1 MKKMLAFLVL
11 VLFSLFVVGCGGN
24 DVVKNVKPQSEKM
37 EYFSSFEDEKK
48 FMLKKGFE
56 AVRKAGEE
64 PDAWYTDQAHFNKG
78 SSYSAY
84 TGYISCKSGKL
95 AYVHVQ
101 YDMQD
106 TAMQHRRF
114 KEMSNEEINKVP
126 NSVISE
132 VITYKSIP
140 RVYAQSATIRDN
152 FFRH

>member
-1 MKKMLAFLVL
+1 MKKTLAFLFL
-11 VLFSLFVVGCGGN
+11 VLFSLFVIGCGGN

-37 EYFSSFEDEKK
+37 EYFFSFEDEKK

-78 SSYSAY
+78 SNYSAY
-84 TGYISCKSGKL
+84 TGFISCKSGKL

-106 TAMQHRRF
+106 TAEQHRRF

-140 RVYAQSATIRDN
+140 RVYSQSATIRDN
-152 FFRH
+152 FFRN